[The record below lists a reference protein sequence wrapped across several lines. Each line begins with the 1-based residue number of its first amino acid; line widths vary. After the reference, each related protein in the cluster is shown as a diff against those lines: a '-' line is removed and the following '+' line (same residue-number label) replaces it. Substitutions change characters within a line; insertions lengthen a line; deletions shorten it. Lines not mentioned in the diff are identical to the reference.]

1 MSKKLY
7 LLIAVLAFAVMIVAS
22 LGGVQ
27 GQATPQANVA
37 VDNDDIGGVV
47 TGPRGPEA
55 GVRQWRLVAGNAG
68 TAPRPRAADRR

>member
-37 VDNDDIGGVV
+37 VDAAKFNK
-47 TGPRGPEA
+47 P
-55 GVRQWRLVAGNAG
+55 
-68 TAPRPRAADRR
+68 APAPAHN